1 MVRGRYR
8 DCLGSNG
15 LAVTPSRCWD
25 KSGEHMDTEECHWID
40 SCPASDD
47 CPLGWVGDCTNDD
60 LTTNVPTT
68 TDGTTSQTTTTPAQS
83 TTEAITS
90 AVVVSA
96 KEWLPLLISKIETVF
111 EDNRPGKPRAHLVNK
126 WKNLAEDF
134 LKRYQTLSSNGCEF
148 AETYKDKNI
157 KIDFDKVD
165 ACMVNFELFRVL
177 ANNFSTFFRILIKLY
192 LPLRIG
198 ADGSHLIATNTIEE
212 PKQNGLQEK
221 W

>member
-1 MVRGRYR
+1 
-8 DCLGSNG
+8 
-15 LAVTPSRCWD
+15 
-25 KSGEHMDTEECHWID
+25 MDTEECHWID

-111 EDNRPGKPRAHLVNK
+111 EDNRPGKILPKTFSKDIKLFPAMAVNS
-126 WKNLAEDF
+126 
-134 LKRYQTLSSNGCEF
+134 LKRIR
-148 AETYKDKNI
+148 I
-157 KIDFDKVD
+157 K
-165 ACMVNFELFRVL
+165 
-177 ANNFSTFFRILIKLY
+177 T
-192 LPLRIG
+192 
-198 ADGSHLIATNTIEE
+198 
-212 PKQNGLQEK
+212 
-221 W
+221 

>member
-1 MVRGRYR
+1 M
-8 DCLGSNG
+8 
-15 LAVTPSRCWD
+15 
-25 KSGEHMDTEECHWID
+25 
-40 SCPASDD
+40 
-47 CPLGWVGDCTNDD
+47 
-60 LTTNVPTT
+60 
-68 TDGTTSQTTTTPAQS
+68 
-83 TTEAITS
+83 
-90 AVVVSA
+90 
-96 KEWLPLLISKIETVF
+96 
-111 EDNRPGKPRAHLVNK
+111 NK